1 MILKRTLIFSGS
13 LLGRLFLASCTTIT
27 PEQVSSRAVYRE
39 MPAPVLEVRPAQP
52 TAAYNWVPGHYAW
65 AGDQWRWQPGYYVQA
80 AVRPMPPVLVERL
93 PLAPSPRHF
102 YVQGHWQWGGAD
114 WVWVRGH
121 WVEG

>member
-1 MILKRTLIFSGS
+1 MDLKRQLVVTGS
-13 LLGRLFLASCTTIT
+13 LLGLVFLASCTTIA
-27 PEQVSSRAVYRE
+27 PEQAPPRAVYRE
-39 MPAPVLEVRPAQP
+39 MPAPVVEARPPQP
-52 TAAYNWVPGHYAW
+52 AAGYNWVPGHYAW

-80 AVRPMPPVLVERL
+80 AVRPMPPVLVEQV

-114 WVWVRGH
+114 WVWVKGH